1 MPFIGVRISCDMR
14 DRNVVLDR
22 LSSSLYARRS
32 SYCSIRPHSPVVRLK
47 QNRSYP
53 SSSPR
58 VTFSCAHSPF
68 FVRKTVSNG
77 CAPSHAR
84 YFFQTETPFCPPKCA
99 PFFIRTLPAVPQ
111 RSTQEHN
118 RQQCLSTADHHQRK
132 VLTQHFQ
139 PIRYVHSFTCQIPV
153 LLFSVFLSSRY
164 LHIHLYITAPISV
177 DLQHFPQCN
186 RSLRQI
192 SPPKKHKKD
201 TEQYRSVSSCI
212 NSVLS

>member
-22 LSSSLYARRS
+22 LSSSLCARRS

-53 SSSPR
+53 LSSPQ
-58 VTFSCAHSPF
+58 VTFSCTHSPF
-68 FVRKTVSNG
+68 FVRRTVSNG

-84 YFFQTETPFCPPKCA
+84 YFFQTETPFCPPECA
-99 PFFIRTLPAVPQ
+99 PFFIRALPAVPQ

-139 PIRYVHSFTCQIPV
+139 PIRYVHSFTCQILF
-153 LLFSVFLSSRY
+153 LLFSVFFIQPIPAYPFIHNSS
-164 LHIHLYITAPISV
+164 YICLFTT
-177 DLQHFPQCN
+177 FF
-186 RSLRQI
+186 
-192 SPPKKHKKD
+192 PKKHKKD

>member
-1 MPFIGVRISCDMR
+1 MR

-68 FVRKTVSNG
+68 FVRRTVSNG

-84 YFFQTETPFCPPKCA
+84 YFFQTETPFCPPECA
-99 PFFIRTLPAVPQ
+99 PFFIRAPPAESAHLAFPVNPLCAFLHLPNSIFTLFCFFQSIPTYPFIYNSSYICRFTTFFPNTTA
-111 RSTQEHN
+111 
-118 RQQCLSTADHHQRK
+118 LSDK
-132 VLTQHFQ
+132 F
-139 PIRYVHSFTCQIPV
+139 
-153 LLFSVFLSSRY
+153 
-164 LHIHLYITAPISV
+164 
-177 DLQHFPQCN
+177 
-186 RSLRQI
+186 
-192 SPPKKHKKD
+192 PPKKHKKD

>member
-1 MPFIGVRISCDMR
+1 MPIMPFIGVRISCDMR

-22 LSSSLYARRS
+22 LSSSLCARRS

-58 VTFSCAHSPF
+58 VTFSCTHSPF
-68 FVRKTVSNG
+68 FVRRTVSNG

-84 YFFQTETPFCPPKCA
+84 YFFQTETPFCPPECA
-99 PFFIRTLPAVPQ
+99 PFFIRALPAVPQ

-118 RQQCLSTADHHQRK
+118 RQQCLSTAGHHQRK

-139 PIRYVHSFTCQIPV
+139 PIRYVHSFTCQIPL
-153 LLFSVFLSSRY
+153 LLFSVFSSSRY
-164 LHIHLYITAPISV
+164 LHIH
-177 DLQHFPQCN
+177 
-186 RSLRQI
+186 
-192 SPPKKHKKD
+192 
-201 TEQYRSVSSCI
+201 
-212 NSVLS
+212 